1 MINVSHLTKRYGP
14 KTAVND
20 ISFSV
25 KRGEIV
31 GFLGPNGA
39 GKSTTMNLLTGY
51 LSSNEGDI
59 SIAGFDILEEPLQA
73 KQHIGYLP
81 EKPPLYPGMTVDSYL
96 KFVCRLK
103 NIPKKETVE
112 QIETVSKKA
121 GITAVRERLI
131 SNLSKGYCQRVG
143 IAQALIGNPEVL
155 ILDEPTVGLDPNQ
168 IIEIRSL
175 IAQLGKEHTVI
186 LSSHILSEV
195 QAVCDRII
203 ILNNGRIIA
212 DGNEENLS
220 KETQGNNS
228 LVLRVMGKEKEV
240 SSVLDSISDIGSYT
254 KQVSPEPGSCE
265 FRIYPPEGKDVRK
278 EIGVVL
284 FAQGLPILEL
294 HKDETSLEDI
304 FLQLIAS
311 DNSEN
316 PLKEERGDN

>member
-14 KTAVND
+14 KMAVND

-59 SIAGFDILEEPLQA
+59 SIAGFDILEEPLEA
-73 KQHIGYLP
+73 KKHIGYLP

-96 KFVCRLK
+96 KFACRLK
-103 NIPKKETVE
+103 NIPKKDTME
-112 QIETVSKKA
+112 QIEAASKKA
-121 GITAVRERLI
+121 GITAVRQRLI

-220 KETQGNNS
+220 KKTQGNHS
-228 LVLRVMGKEKEV
+228 LILRVMGEEKEV
-240 SSVLDSISDIGSYT
+240 SSALDSIPDIGSYK
-254 KQVSPEPGSCE
+254 KQVSPEPDSCE

-294 HKDETSLEDI
+294 YKDETSLEDI

-316 PLKEERGDN
+316 PLEEERGDN